1 VVAGLFVLISLVIAG
16 ELVNAPTDGLLIVSL
31 LSLVGVVFMLPE
43 SDGLADSAFVAG
55 ALVEFDC
62 SSVELFPQPA
72 RNMTAKTGMIIFITI
87 FPLRLGF
94 A

>member
-16 ELVNAPTDGLLIVSL
+16 GLVNAPTDGLLIVSL
-31 LSLVGVVFMLPE
+31 LSLVGVTFMPPE
-43 SDGLADSAFVAG
+43 LDGLADSAFVAG

-62 SSVELFPQPA
+62 SSVELFPHPA
-72 RNMTAKTGMIIFITI
+72 RNMTAKTGMIIFMTI